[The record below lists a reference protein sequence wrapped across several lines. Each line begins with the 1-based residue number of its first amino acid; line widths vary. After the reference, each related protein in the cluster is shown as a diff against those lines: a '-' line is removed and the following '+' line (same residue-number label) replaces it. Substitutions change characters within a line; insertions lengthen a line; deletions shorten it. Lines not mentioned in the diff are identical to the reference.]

1 MRDAWNMHGQFGKPT
16 RYPLHKDDLMKPD
29 WISEVILVG
38 SGLVLFLPILAI
50 LIELLMGAFGQ
61 H

>member
-1 MRDAWNMHGQFGKPT
+1 MHGQFDKAA
-16 RYPLHKDDLMKPD
+16 RCPLRKDDLMKPD
-29 WISEVILVG
+29 LISEVILVG

-50 LIELLMGAFGQ
+50 VIELLMGVIGQ